1 MLRMVACGARAG
13 WRGRTGGALLQAA
26 VVDAGHVL
34 SPLAGRETVVLL
46 EAGEPVA
53 GILFSDDEEGGL
65 LFADGEVAFHRY
77 MRTFTSSPTITTS

>member
-34 SPLAGRETVVLL
+34 SPLAGREAAVLL

-53 GILFSDDEEGGL
+53 GIFGPDDEEGRL
-65 LFADGEVAFHRY
+65 ILADGEPAFCLPMSLHR
-77 MRTFTSSPTITTS
+77 